1 MDATTDTSSSKT
13 TVQVSVKILE
23 FRGAGKLKIMLLTH
37 SFSPE
42 ISPPQRRWS
51 IFVDEFASLGH
62 EINVVTPSPQGTTS
76 DIRPDL
82 LSNPLITISRYP
94 SRRRSRT
101 MIGKVL
107 KHSVDALRSFP
118 VSLSGP
124 RPDIIIATVPALPT
138 LVIGYLASR
147 LRRVPF
153 VVDLRDAWPDLLR
166 ESQVLRWS
174 WLEPLVSRCLAFL
187 VRRSDVLVTVT
198 NGLATKM
205 RLKGAVNVVA
215 VPNGVEIDRPE
226 MVVPQVPRGDKLR
239 VLYLGNLGR
248 SQGLD
253 LLVKAMKQLQD
264 KVTLRIVGQGT
275 EKIALA
281 ELATELGIDVDFR
294 EPVYGAQV
302 LENYAWADTSIV
314 ALRSDWPSFDHT
326 VPSKLYELLYL
337 DQHVTGLVRGEAA
350 GIINASGAGT
360 VVSQSVEAL
369 VSHLSELIENPE
381 LLLTK
386 GGGSHWVR
394 ENASLRESG
403 RRYSQLL
410 QSVVKNSDR
419 N

>member
-1 MDATTDTSSSKT
+1 
-13 TVQVSVKILE
+13 
-23 FRGAGKLKIMLLTH
+23 MLLTH

-51 IFVDEFASLGH
+51 IFVDEFASQGH

-76 DIRPDL
+76 DNRPDL

-124 RPDIIIATVPALPT
+124 RPDVIIATVPALPT

-174 WLEPLVSRCLAFL
+174 WAEPLVSRCLAFL

-215 VPNGVEIDRPE
+215 VRNGVEIDRPE

-253 LLVKAMKQLQD
+253 LLVRAMKQLQD

-281 ELATELGIDVDFR
+281 ELATELGIDIDFR

-350 GIINASGAGT
+350 GIINASGAGA
-360 VVSQSVEAL
+360 VVPQSVEAL

-410 QSVVKNSDR
+410 QSVVKNSDC

>member
-1 MDATTDTSSSKT
+1 M
-13 TVQVSVKILE
+13 SVKILE

-51 IFVDEFASLGH
+51 IIADELASQGH
-62 EINVVTPSPQGTTS
+62 QVNVVTPAPQGTTN
-76 DIRPDL
+76 DNRPDL
-82 LSNPLITISRYP
+82 LSNPLVTIRHYP
-94 SRRRSRT
+94 SKRRSRT
-101 MIGKVL
+101 MVGKVL

-118 VSLSGP
+118 VSMSGP
-124 RPDIIIATVPALPT
+124 RPDVIIATVPALPT
-138 LVIGYLASR
+138 LVIGYLSSR

-166 ESQVLRWS
+166 ESQVLRWG

-187 VRRSDVLVTVT
+187 VRRSDLLVTVT

-205 RLKGAVNVVA
+205 RLKGAVNVVT

-226 MVVPQVPRGDKLR
+226 MKVPLVPRGDKLR

-253 LLVKAMKQLQD
+253 LLVKAMKELQD
-264 KVTLRIVGQGT
+264 KVTLRIVGHGT
-275 EKIALA
+275 EKVALTD
-281 ELATELGIDVDFR
+281 LAVQLGVDVDFR
-294 EPVYGAQV
+294 EPVYGTQV
-302 LENYAWADTSIV
+302 LENYAWSDTCIV
-314 ALRSDWPSFDHT
+314 ALRPDWPSFDHT

-350 GIINASGAGT
+350 GIINASGAG
-360 VVSQSVEAL
+360 VVVPQSVDNL
-369 VSHLSELIENPE
+369 VSHLNALIENPE
-381 LLLTK
+381 MLRTN
-386 GGGSHWVR
+386 GGGSRWVR

-403 RRYSQLL
+403 RKYALL
-410 QSVVKNSDR
+410 LAGVVKKSDR
-419 N
+419 S